1 MGYANFKTAIYCP
14 VANLNA
20 IHDLEAFDRDF
31 AFLEQHIRID
41 KVYLETY
48 RGNEFISRERMLEL
62 KAFFEKRGIRTAGGI
77 TTSDAYHEE
86 DLGYTSMC
94 YTNEVHRNR
103 LKDISEM
110 TAAIFDE
117 IILDDFFFTNCKCA
131 SCAAAKG
138 KRSWAEFRTELL
150 LEVSQS
156 LIIGP
161 AKRVNPNVKMVI
173 KFPNWYE
180 GYQETGYNLKD
191 EPGIYDGIY
200 TGTETRDPMYTM
212 QHLPKYLGYFLMRYL
227 ENVKPGGNG
236 GGWFDLYECGWNMR
250 YYTQQADL
258 TVFGKAKEITLFCL
272 EALLETGGRMYVPPL
287 GKAFEALDTFAGS
300 LGNPFGTACYLP
312 YHSAGED
319 YLHNYVG
326 MLGIPLEPMPEYPA
340 DNRKV
345 FLTQSASADP
355 DILEKISRTLQGGGD
370 VIVTSGFV
378 REMQD
383 KGFGHLANIR
393 VTGRS
398 LRTRR
403 FCLSLKGTTY
413 DMTIE
418 GEKDVLLPWI
428 TYHTNDIWQ
437 LAGGLGEDNQA
448 PVLLAQKY
456 GQGYLYI
463 LTVPDDFGE
472 FYHYPEDILSAIRVA
487 FQTDSSIALN
497 APAKVAI
504 FTYDNDTFVVQSFL
518 EEDVDAGI
526 SVGRSDAVLVGLQDG
541 KSQQGVTAAG
551 RTTFSVTI
559 PASEYRAYLIK

>member
-20 IHDLEAFDRDF
+20 IHDLEAFDRNF

-41 KVYLETY
+41 KVYLETH

-77 TTSDAYHEE
+77 TTSDAYHEG

-131 SCAAAKG
+131 SCVAAKG
-138 KRSWAEFRTELL
+138 KKSWAEFRTDLMQ
-150 LEVSQS
+150 EVSQS

-180 GYQETGYNLKD
+180 DYQETGYNLKD

-236 GGWFDLYECGWNMR
+236 GGWFDLYECGRNMR

-258 TVFGKAKEITLFCL
+258 TVFGKAKEITLYCL

-312 YHSAGED
+312 YHSAGEA

-378 REMQD
+378 SEMQD
-383 KGFGHLANIR
+383 KGFSHLANIR

-403 FCLSLKGTTY
+403 FCLSKKGDTY

-448 PVLLAQKY
+448 PVLLAQKF

-472 FYHYPEDILSAIRVA
+472 LYHYPEDILSTIRSA
-487 FQTDSSIALN
+487 FQEDSSISLN
-497 APAKVAI
+497 APAKVAV

-518 EEDVDAGI
+518 EEDVDADI

-551 RTTFSVTI
+551 RTTFSVAI
-559 PASEYRAYLIK
+559 PALEYRAFQIK